1 MENLD
6 EVQWRSPE
14 WIQAHQGLR
23 TDNVLDYFAESPFYD
38 RVSNNQVLRMQTQ
51 FNQQQT
57 GQLTPQHFEQE
68 LQKMTGIEFVITHVR
83 EPDLWV
89 IKKQN
94 RLNPQQTTPIST
106 YFVINENVYMAPTV
120 AAIMQSRVLSTSM
133 FLKRALEE
141 AIELPSYSPSQGYT
155 YEDSQLAAGAAG
167 ADEDA
172 APQATKAELG
182 LLERSFR
189 AAISGQQKYVSDIAP
204 ISSQSDSAA
213 SSVPGTPV
221 LKGRKLPL
229 KK

>member
-51 FNQQQT
+51 FNQQQL
-57 GQLTPQHFEQE
+57 GQFTPQHFEQE
-68 LQKMTGIEFVITHVR
+68 LQKMQGIEFVISHVR

-106 YFVINENVYMAPTV
+106 YFIIHENVYMAPTV
-120 AAIMQSRVLSTSM
+120 ANIMQSRMLSTAM

-155 YEDSQLAAGAAG
+155 YDDAQAVQ
-167 ADEDA
+167 DDDA
-172 APQATKAELG
+172 APQATKAELAS
-182 LLERSFR
+182 LERSFR
-189 AAISGQQKYVSDIAP
+189 AAISGQQKYIRDIAP
-204 ISSQSDSAA
+204 VPSQADSAA

>member
-1 MENLD
+1 M
-6 EVQWRSPE
+6 QWRSPE

-51 FNQQQT
+51 FNQQQL
-57 GQLTPQHFEQE
+57 GPLTPQHMEQE
-68 LQKMTGIEFVITHVR
+68 LQKMTGIEFVITHIR

-120 AAIMQSRVLSTSM
+120 GAIMQSRVLSTSM
-133 FLKRALEE
+133 FLKRALGE

-155 YEDSQLAAGAAG
+155 YEDTQLAG
-167 ADEDA
+167 DDDA

-204 ISSQSDSAA
+204 VSSQSESAA

>member
-1 MENLD
+1 
-6 EVQWRSPE
+6 
-14 WIQAHQGLR
+14 
-23 TDNVLDYFAESPFYD
+23 
-38 RVSNNQVLRMQTQ
+38 MQTQ

-155 YEDSQLAAGAAG
+155 YEDSQLTTAG
-167 ADEDA
+167 DDDST
-172 APQATKAELG
+172 PQASKAELG

-204 ISSQSDSAA
+204 ISSQSESAA